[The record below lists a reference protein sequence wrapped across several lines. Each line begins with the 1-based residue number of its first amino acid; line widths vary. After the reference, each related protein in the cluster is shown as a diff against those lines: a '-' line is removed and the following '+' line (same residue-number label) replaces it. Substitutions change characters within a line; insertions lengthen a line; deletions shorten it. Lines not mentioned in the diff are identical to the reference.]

1 MVADLDRKVQ
11 SRGPAAVP
19 DIASGSNRQ
28 RRRHCFRQG
37 MFRDGDY
44 SAENKELTTRPDN
57 WQSSS
62 LHPIPKSA
70 INIDMSSQR
79 VIIIPPARLL
89 AGLFAGL
96 CLAGAGLLMIPAAT
110 HNGISFVDALFT
122 ATSATCVTGLMTMD
136 MGADFTMFG
145 QLVILGLIQVGGLGI
160 MTFSTFFLVLLG
172 QPLSMRDSSLMAE
185 KFDHRHAMAVRDV
198 LKNVMILTL
207 TLEAAGAM
215 ALFITWYPEMGG
227 RQAAFYAIFHA
238 VSAFCNAGI
247 SLFPG
252 SLSSH
257 ANSATVNIVV
267 MILIMA
273 GSLGFLTIV
282 ELYTLSTRGE
292 GKRIRMSLNC
302 KLILTVT
309 FVLTVVSTL
318 FIYGMERHGAM
329 AGMTNPEA
337 AMASLFQA
345 VTRTA
350 GFTTVDIEQFSNGS
364 LFMYILLMLVG
375 AAPGSVGGG
384 VKVTTFGIL
393 IALAAARFA
402 SREKVHIF
410 GKTIPEGV
418 VSRVYMVVFFS
429 AQFVVVFSMLLF
441 ITEAAGQEKF
451 LAILFEAVSAFGTV
465 GLSLG
470 ITAALSVQGKIL
482 VTLLMLIGRLGPLAV
497 TMAVGGKKSKA
508 EFQYAEE
515 SVMVG

>member
-1 MVADLDRKVQ
+1 
-11 SRGPAAVP
+11 
-19 DIASGSNRQ
+19 
-28 RRRHCFRQG
+28 
-37 MFRDGDY
+37 
-44 SAENKELTTRPDN
+44 
-57 WQSSS
+57 
-62 LHPIPKSA
+62 
-70 INIDMSSQR
+70 MSSQR

-89 AGLFAGL
+89 VGLFAGL
-96 CLAGAGLLMIPAAT
+96 CLAGAGLLMLPAAT

-136 MGADFTMFG
+136 VGADFTMFG
-145 QLVILGLIQVGGLGI
+145 QLIILGLIQIGGLGI

-185 KFDHRHAMAVRDV
+185 KFDHSRAMAVRDV
-198 LKNVMILTL
+198 LKKVMTL
-207 TLEAAGAM
+207 TITLEVAGAI
-215 ALFITWYPEMGG
+215 ALFITWYPEMGAS
-227 RQAAFYAIFHA
+227 QAAFYSLFHA

-252 SLSSH
+252 SLSTH
-257 ANSATVNIVV
+257 ATSATVNAVV

-282 ELYTLSTRGE
+282 ELYTLSTGGG
-292 GKRIRMSLNC
+292 GKRSRMSLNC

-309 FVLTVVSTL
+309 LALTVISTL
-318 FIYGMERHGAM
+318 FIFAMERHGAL
-329 AGMTNPEA
+329 AGMSDGEA

-350 GFTTVDIEQFSNGS
+350 GFTTVDIEQFSNAS

-384 VKVTTFGIL
+384 VKVTTFGVL
-393 IALAAARFA
+393 IALAAARLA
-402 SREKVHIF
+402 SGDRVHMF
-410 GKTIPEGV
+410 GKTIPEEV
-418 VSRVYMVVFFS
+418 VSRAYTVVFFS
-429 AQFVVVFSMLLF
+429 AQFVVAFSMLLF

-470 ITAALSVQGKIL
+470 ITATLSVYGKIL

-497 TMAVGGKKSKA
+497 TMAVGGGKSKA